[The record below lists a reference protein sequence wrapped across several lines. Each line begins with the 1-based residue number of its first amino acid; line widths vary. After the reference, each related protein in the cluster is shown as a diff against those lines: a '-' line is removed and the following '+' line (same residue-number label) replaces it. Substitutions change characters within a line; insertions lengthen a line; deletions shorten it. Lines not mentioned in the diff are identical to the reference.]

1 MKKVPKEKVAK
12 FNFEEMKAAAT
23 STDPKIR
30 KRIFTEYF
38 ERFGEFP
45 SYLFDNENGLDEQ
58 LSKTIEELKN
68 DPETTDA
75 MQKGLVLLLSRLPSE
90 GIISP
95 KTI

>member
-1 MKKVPKEKVAK
+1 MKSIEKV
-12 FNFEEMKAAAT
+12 
-23 STDPKIR
+23 STNV
-30 KRIFTEYF
+30 
-38 ERFGEFP
+38 FG
-45 SYLFDNENGLDEQ
+45 FDVEGAY
-58 LSKTIEELKN
+58 EELKN